1 VPEEGVNP
9 SFSELYR
16 QLEPVIGD
24 LERERREVA
33 VRLVWFGIATALVG
47 LLLVVLLPAAHD
59 PGLLGFVAFAGIAVL
74 SAAHGALTRRY
85 RARFK
90 NELVRRL
97 VQHLSSS
104 LDYHPERGVGYGSYR
119 SSQLFPREPDRYK
132 EEDLIAGRIG
142 QTRLKVSEVH
152 SEYKTESTDSK
163 GRRTTHWHTIFRGLF
178 FVFDFPKPF
187 RGTTLVLPDFGD
199 GAFLDLFER
208 FSSRGQLVKLEDLE
222 FERYFVT
229 YASDQVEARYLLS
242 TSLMQR
248 LVNFRKAFKRPL
260 YLAFSGGNF
269 YLALPTPKNFFEP
282 RIFQPLRLED
292 LVDYLT
298 DLRFVLSIVDEL
310 NLNTRIWNA

>member
-1 VPEEGVNP
+1 MTGG
-9 SFSELYR
+9 FTELYR

-33 VRLVWFGIATALVG
+33 ARLVVFGAVTVLAAVLLVALV
-47 LLLVVLLPAAHD
+47 PAVRD
-59 PGLLGFVAFAGIAVL
+59 PGLLGFVAFAGIAALGV
-74 SAAHGALTRRY
+74 AHGALTRRY

-97 VQHLSSS
+97 VQHLGPG
-104 LDYHPERGVGYGSYR
+104 LEYRPEAGVGYGSYR

-132 EEDLIAGRIG
+132 EEDLIAGRVG

-178 FVFDFPKPF
+178 FVLDFPKPF
-187 RGTTLVLPDFGD
+187 RGTTLVLPDNGD
-199 GAFLDLFER
+199 GAFLNFLER
-208 FSSRGQLVKLEDLE
+208 FSSRGQLVKLEDPE

-269 YLALPTPKNFFEP
+269 YLALSTPKNFFEP

-298 DLRFVLSIVDEL
+298 DLRFVLSVIDEL
-310 NLNTRIWNA
+310 NLNTRIWGT